1 MNLGVHHLRAIVAVA
16 HHRSFTLAA
25 AELGVAQSSLSRTVL
40 EVERRL
46 RTPLFQRST
55 RRVLLTSDGE
65 AVVTVAR
72 GVIEHVDTGLAH
84 IEGYLAGTRGS
95 ITIATLPSLAATL
108 LPPMIRVYQRLHPDV
123 AVHVEDNLSDQVTEH
138 LRSGRAD
145 LALTTHP
152 GDGRSGGD
160 AGGGS
165 GGGPGGG
172 AEYVARPIASD
183 SFFLAVHP
191 DHRYAGAETVEWSDL
206 QSEPLIAFGPASSV
220 HKAVTAALDDA
231 AVSPATIVRAQNVAA
246 VAGLAASGLGVAP
259 VPGFVLPLMRFAGL
273 AFVPLVPERSRSI
286 TLVRHRDRPLS
297 PAVSAWMDVVDRHL
311 GSGPEGLPGVRWVRP
326 GAGPGGGAAG

>member
-1 MNLGVHHLRAIVAVA
+1 MHHLRAIVAVA

-40 EVERRL
+40 EAERRL

-65 AVVTVAR
+65 AVVTVAQ

-160 AGGGS
+160 SGGGAGDDSAGGS
-165 GGGPGGG
+165 GGGS
-172 AEYVARPIASD
+172 EYVARPIATD

-191 DHRYAGAETVEWSDL
+191 DHRLAGAETVEWSDL

-220 HKAVTAALDDA
+220 HKAVSAALDDA

-273 AFVPLVPERSRSI
+273 TFVPLVPERSRTI

-326 GAGPGGGAAG
+326 GAGPGGGVAG

>member
-1 MNLGVHHLRAIVAVA
+1 MAINLGVHHLRAIVAVA

-40 EVERRL
+40 EAERRL

-55 RRVLLTSDGE
+55 RRVLLTADGE
-65 AVVTVAR
+65 AVVAVAR
-72 GVIEHVDTGLAH
+72 GVIENVDTGLAH

-108 LPPMIRVYQRLHPDV
+108 LPPVIRGYQRLHPDV
-123 AVHVEDNLSDQVTEH
+123 SVHVEDNLSDQVAEH

-152 GDGRSGGD
+152 GDS
-160 AGGGS
+160 
-165 GGGPGGG
+165 P
-172 AEYVARPIASD
+172 EYVVRPIAED

-191 DHRYAGAETVEWSDL
+191 DHRYAGAETVDWSDL

-220 HKAVTAALDDA
+220 QKAVAAALSDA
-231 AVSPATIVRAQNVAA
+231 EVSPATIVRAQNVAA

-273 AFVPLVPERSRSI
+273 TFVPLVPERSRTI
-286 TLVRHRDRPLS
+286 ALVRHRDRPLS
-297 PAVSAWMDVVDRHL
+297 PAVAAWMDVVDRNL
-311 GSGPEGLPGVRWVRP
+311 GSDPEQLLGVRWIRP
-326 GAGPGGGAAG
+326 DTRPGGGAIS

>member
-1 MNLGVHHLRAIVAVA
+1 MTMNLGVHHLRAIVAVA

-40 EVERRL
+40 EAERRL

-65 AVVTVAR
+65 AVVAVAR

-138 LRSGRAD
+138 LHSGRAD

-152 GDGRSGGD
+152 GDGH
-160 AGGGS
+160 
-165 GGGPGGG
+165 
-172 AEYVARPIASD
+172 EYVVRPVAED

-191 DHRYAGAETVEWSDL
+191 DHRYAGAETVGWSDL
-206 QSEPLIAFGPASSV
+206 ESEPLIAFGPASSV

-273 AFVPLVPERSRSI
+273 SFVPLAPERSRTI

-297 PAVSAWMDVVDRHL
+297 PAVGAWMDVVDRHL
-311 GSGPEGLPGVRWVRP
+311 GSGPEGMLGVRWVQP
-326 GAGPGGGAAG
+326 GAGSGGSTRP